1 MESLF
6 ELLHYRFFEYALVAA
21 LLASISCG
29 LIGTYIV
36 TRRMVFMSGSISHA
50 SFGGIG
56 LGYLLGFNPLLGA
69 AFFSVFSAL
78 GIQYFS
84 RSAGIRSDTAIGI
97 FWSIGMALGIIFVSL
112 APGYAPN
119 LMTYLF
125 GSILTIT
132 VGDILFL
139 GIVTLVLL
147 AVFIFLYR
155 LILYISFDEEFSQ
168 SNLALTGAMNYLLI
182 SLAALT
188 IVACVRIAGI
198 ILVISLLTIPQT
210 IANLLTRNYK
220 RMIVLSVF
228 FSLITV
234 VLGLLISYWF
244 NIPSGAT
251 IIFVMV
257 LAYLIMRFGKTLS
270 IKLRVKNMVI
280 QES

>member
-69 AFFSVFSAL
+69 TFFSVFSAL